1 MMGILGI
8 AVLVGLGAS
17 GFALYSGMSILMV
30 LGIYMLAGW
39 AVILSAIIVV
49 FTLRSLRPQAQK
61 QDHAYTG

>member
-39 AVILSAIIVV
+39 AIILSAIIVI
-49 FTLRSLRPQAQK
+49 FTLRSFKPQAQK
-61 QDHAYTG
+61 QDHAYSG

>member
-30 LGIYMLAGW
+30 IGVYMLAGW
-39 AVILSAIIVV
+39 AFILAAAIVIFAI
-49 FTLRSLRPQAQK
+49 RSFRPQAQK
-61 QDHAYTG
+61 QDHAYSG